1 MGDFSS
7 HGNSLLSLH
16 LLISLTSSFSYISNP
31 NVPTMVS
38 GILVETVPQQA
49 PTAGSSKM
57 LVTTAPGPL
66 MPSGLCRHL
75 IHMYTHTRKTNLKQK
90 WLLEEFRSNY
100 FPVTMTISETTWVIY
115 VVRINRQKGE

>member
-1 MGDFSS
+1 M
-7 HGNSLLSLH
+7 LSLSLC

-31 NVPTMVS
+31 HISTMVS
-38 GILVETVPQQA
+38 GILVKTGPRQA

-75 IHMYTHTRKTNLKQK
+75 IYEDIHTRKTNLKK
-90 WLLEEFRSNY
+90 
-100 FPVTMTISETTWVIY
+100 
-115 VVRINRQKGE
+115 QKG